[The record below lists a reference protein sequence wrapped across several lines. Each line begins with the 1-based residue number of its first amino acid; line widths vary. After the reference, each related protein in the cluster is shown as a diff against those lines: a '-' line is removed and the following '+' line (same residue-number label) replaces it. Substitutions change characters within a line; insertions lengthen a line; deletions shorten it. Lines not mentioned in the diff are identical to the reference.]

1 MLSFIE
7 AIAKEEGFGVPN
19 ARPTRN
25 NNPGDIEYGQFAIA
39 HGATGRDLRFAV
51 FPSPTAGFS
60 AMRVLLS
67 RAYVGLT
74 LTQALDKYAPPVE
87 NETNAY
93 IANVCKWTGLTPDTV
108 LTEELI

>member
-1 MLSFIE
+1 
-7 AIAKEEGFGVPN
+7 
-19 ARPTRN
+19 
-25 NNPGDIEYGQFAIA
+25 
-39 HGATGRDLRFAV
+39 
-51 FPSPTAGFS
+51 
-60 AMRVLLS
+60 MRVLLS